1 MIMNTNELS
10 TQLLYTTVPIYAQ
23 NRDGTFSSGTG
34 FIFSVTEK
42 ENLSIPL
49 LITNYHV
56 LENCANGFFELH
68 ISENGEPSKKSFR
81 VQFDEGI
88 IKGNKL
94 GELDLIAIPLA
105 GTLNQFQANG
115 ISLFFRTVDPHLIP
129 PDNEWNELA
138 AIEDIIFIGYPSGL
152 YDNTN
157 KTPLARR
164 GITATPIWNDFKGNE
179 SFLVDAG
186 VFPGSSGSP
195 VFIYNRGTYPTK
207 DGISV
212 GNRIMF
218 VGIMSQTLKEKNGL
232 NDYLNLG
239 VVINSK
245 AFYNELNAFLKKLKE
260 Q

>member
-1 MIMNTNELS
+1 M
-10 TQLLYTTVPIYAQ
+10 
-23 NRDGTFSSGTG
+23 
-34 FIFSVTEK
+34 
-42 ENLSIPL
+42 
-49 LITNYHV
+49 
-56 LENCANGFFELH
+56 
-68 ISENGEPSKKSFR
+68 
-81 VQFDEGI
+81 QFDEGI
-88 IKGNKL
+88 IKGNRL
-94 GELDLIAIPLA
+94 GELDLIAVPLA

-115 ISLFFRTVDPHLIP
+115 LSLFFRTVDPNLIP

-138 AIEDIIFIGYPSGL
+138 AIEDVIFIGYPSGL

-164 GITATPIWNDFKGNE
+164 GITATPIWNNFKGNE

-245 AFYNELNAFLKKLKE
+245 AFYNELNAFLKKLKG